1 MNLFNDLKK
10 GCKLALSKAITL
22 IESTNTD
29 NQVNARKLILK
40 CKNEKFSSIR
50 IGVTGIPGV
59 GKSTFIDSF
68 GKYLTSK
75 EYKVAVLA
83 IDPSSEKTRG
93 SILGDK
99 SRMEKLS
106 ADQNAFIRPTPS
118 SGFLGGVAN
127 KTRETITLCE
137 AAGYDIVIIETVGVG
152 QSEIS
157 INNLVDFTLL
167 LMISGA
173 GDELQ
178 GIKRGI
184 IEFADAIIV
193 NKADGENKNKAINTS
208 IQYKNTV
215 DLLNINREKPIHVGY
230 CSSINSE
237 GIQSI
242 WKIINN
248 DIIKI
253 KSNNTFNQNRQKQEI
268 FWLHKRIKDDLGI
281 RKYEELTRS
290 KKIEELENELNT
302 NNDTLENIIN
312 KL

>member
-1 MNLFNDLKK
+1 MNLFDEIKK
-10 GCKLALSKAITL
+10 GSKIALSKAITL
-22 IESTNTD
+22 IESSNTD
-29 NQVNARKLILK
+29 DQVNARKLILK
-40 CKNEKFSSIR
+40 CKNEKFNSIR

-75 EYKVAVLA
+75 KHKVAVLA
-83 IDPSSEKTRG
+83 IDPSSEKTKG

-106 ADQNAFIRPTPS
+106 ADQNSFIRPTPS
-118 SGFLGGVAN
+118 SGFLGGVAK

-137 AAGYDIVIIETVGVG
+137 AAGYDIIIIETVGVG

-184 IEFADAIIV
+184 IEFADAIII
-193 NKADGENKNKAINTS
+193 NKADGENKSKAINTS

-215 DLLNINREKPIHVGY
+215 GLLNINREKPIHVGY
-230 CSSINSE
+230 CSSINNE

-242 WKIINN
+242 WKLINN
-248 DIIKI
+248 NIIKI
-253 KSNNTFNQNRQKQEI
+253 QSNNIFNQTRKKQEI
-268 FWLHKRIKDDLGI
+268 FWLHKRIKDDLGL
-281 RKYEELTRS
+281 RKYEKLAKS
-290 KKIEELENELNT
+290 KKIEKLEHELNT
-302 NNDTLENIIN
+302 NSDTLDNIIN